1 MNKIHNKEV
10 PMPTLA
16 QYITFQNLVETGSFT
31 ATGIKMNLTQSSI
44 SHTISNLENE
54 LGLSL
59 FHRTQKQLSLTEE
72 GKIVYRHILKI
83 LTAQGALENE
93 IADLKGLL
101 IGTVRIGV
109 LPSVSITFLPSILAY
124 FEKNYPGI
132 KIEISEGNYDQIEE
146 WLLSRL
152 IDVGFLSATAPV
164 KAEFEELLN
173 DPLVCIISTDHRL
186 AEFTTIEVEQLA
198 DERWIM
204 PKRSIDRDVTKLL
217 AKEKIPMKV
226 VYEMEVDQ
234 AIISMV
240 AENLGI
246 SIMPEMLLSV
256 LPPKIKKLFFKKNY
270 SRTIGIAYLKGIKL
284 SSGAEKFVEITKKI
298 IGK

>member
-1 MNKIHNKEV
+1 
-10 PMPTLA
+10 MPTLT

-31 ATGIKMNLTQSSI
+31 ATGMKMNLTQSSI
-44 SHTISNLENE
+44 SHAISNLENE

-72 GKIVYRHILKI
+72 GKLIYGHILKI
-83 LTAQGALENE
+83 LAAQEALENE
-93 IADLKGLL
+93 VADLKGLI

-109 LPSVSITFLPSILAY
+109 LPSVSFTFLPRILAY

-132 KIEISEGNYDQIEE
+132 KIELFEGNYDQLEG
-146 WLLSRL
+146 WLLSRM
-152 IDVGFLSATAPV
+152 IDVGFLSDPV
-164 KAEFEELLN
+164 PAKVEFEELLN
-173 DPLVCIISTDHRL
+173 DPLVCIVSEDHRL
-186 AEFTTIEVEQLA
+186 AEFSTVEVKQLA

-204 PKRSIDRDVTKLL
+204 PKSSIDRNVTKLL
-217 AKEKIPMKV
+217 SREKIPMKV

-256 LPPKIKKLFFKKNY
+256 LPPKIKKLFFEKNY

-284 SSGAEKFVEITKKI
+284 SSGAEKFIEITKEIVK
-298 IGK
+298 K